1 MIGLEHKEAA
11 EHNDGCCRADQ
22 DRDEQDRQFVESAIH
37 AEQYSKKP
45 PSLSPA
51 ALRTAQKEAPATL
64 EGAHGAE
71 GLLWAEH
78 VRTLDYALD
87 TSAAALARA
96 LTSASRKMVLRARF
110 QILLLHPSVN
120 LKRRASL
127 VSLTT
132 GLVTTQR

>member
-1 MIGLEHKEAA
+1 MTAAAAPIRIETSRIGSSS
-11 EHNDGCCRADQ
+11 NRP
-22 DRDEQDRQFVESAIH
+22 SMPNN
-37 AEQYSKKP
+37 SKKP